1 MNRASI
7 AVSAACVAALAVSG
21 VTGVGGVGAANAAPA
36 LERNTCEITY
46 TEAEIPALAA
56 EKLWLPQLEGTTWR
70 EALKAYNA
78 RKAELKKQLDEG
90 NNTIDLAG
98 TLSVPMAEPGKK
110 ETGSSVFGN
119 LSKGSSLTPERLGH
133 WPYGALAFM
142 YNASTWE
149 RQVVTNGCP
158 AERPAPPEE
167 TRDVTVPESSA
178 VAPKEWQGPLIGVL
192 ALLGII
198 AAVRAVLPMLPG
210 WGVPVPS

>member
-1 MNRASI
+1 MKMNRSSI

-21 VTGVGGVGAANAAPA
+21 VAGAGAANAAPA
-36 LERNTCEITY
+36 LERNTCEIAY

-90 NNTIDLAG
+90 NNTIDIAG

-149 RQVVTNGCP
+149 HQVVTSGCP
-158 AERPAPPEE
+158 AERPAPPAE

-178 VAPKEWQGPLIGVL
+178 VAPKEWQGALIGVL
-192 ALLGII
+192 MLLGVV
-198 AAVRAVLPMLPG
+198 AAVQAVLPMLQG
-210 WGVPVPS
+210 LRVPTPS

>member
-1 MNRASI
+1 MKMNRSSI

-21 VTGVGGVGAANAAPA
+21 VAGAGAANAAPA
-36 LERNTCEITY
+36 LERNTCEIIY

-90 NNTIDLAG
+90 NNTIDIAG

-149 RQVVTNGCP
+149 HQVVTNGCP

-178 VAPKEWQGPLIGVL
+178 VAPKEWQGALIGVL
-192 ALLGII
+192 MLLGVV
-198 AAVRAVLPMLPG
+198 AAVQAVLPMLPG

>member
-1 MNRASI
+1 MKTNRASI
-7 AVSAACVAALAVSG
+7 AVSTACVAALAVSG
-21 VTGVGGVGAANAAPA
+21 VVGTANAAPA

-149 RQVVTNGCP
+149 HQVVTSGCP

-198 AAVRAVLPMLPG
+198 AAVRAALPMLPELR
-210 WGVPVPS
+210 VPTPS